1 MASGMV
7 APRRLAIKFAV
18 THPRFLLPTARV
30 AVHRRF
36 HLFVPMNGSIRLL
49 TTLCAASLVLAGC
62 KKKPGD
68 EAANSATPDA
78 VASAGDNSKTPAA
91 SSTPSAA
98 VASELAATDVA
109 YEAWFK
115 KYRLDLNDPNMLDA
129 DPDGDGYTNREEF
142 LADTN
147 PTDPD
152 SRPGVHATLRL
163 KEFNEIRV
171 PYMLKSVD
179 GETAKVEH
187 QDGGET
193 KVEIVK
199 VGQTL
204 RGSQLKVEKVE
215 ALQTQD
221 KDGNPIDAS
230 KVTLEDTTAPG
241 QKIDLVKDMP
251 TRSSASYAVLHS
263 KAGDSNITVKQ
274 GDTFEWPAGSNT
286 HYRVI
291 DLRSDQVVLE
301 QVENKK
307 MWTVPKK

>member
-1 MASGMV
+1 
-7 APRRLAIKFAV
+7 
-18 THPRFLLPTARV
+18 
-30 AVHRRF
+30 
-36 HLFVPMNGSIRLL
+36 MNGPIRLL
-49 TTLCAASLVLAGC
+49 TTFCAASFLLAACG
-62 KKKPGD
+62 KKPGGD
-68 EAANSATPDA
+68 AANSGTPDP
-78 VASAGDNSKTPAA
+78 VASPSDPKTGAQAA
-91 SSTPSAA
+91 SPGPSAA

-115 KYRLDLNDPNMLDA
+115 KYGLDLNDPKMLDA

-147 PTDPD
+147 PLDPD
-152 SRPGVHATLRL
+152 SRPGVHPKMRL

-171 PYMLKSVD
+171 PYLLKSVD

-187 QDGGET
+187 EEGGET
-193 KVEIVK
+193 KVETVK

-215 ALQTQD
+215 SIQTQD

-230 KVTLEDTTAPG
+230 KVTLEDAASPG
-241 QKIDLVKDMP
+241 PKIDLVKDMP
-251 TRSSASYAVLHS
+251 TRSSASYAVLYS
-263 KAGDSNITVKQ
+263 KKGDASITVKQ
-274 GDTFEWPAGSNT
+274 GETFEWPGEKNT
-286 HYRVI
+286 HYRVV
-291 DLRSDQVVLE
+291 DLRNDQVILE

>member
-1 MASGMV
+1 
-7 APRRLAIKFAV
+7 
-18 THPRFLLPTARV
+18 
-30 AVHRRF
+30 
-36 HLFVPMNGSIRLL
+36 MNGPIRLL
-49 TTLCAASLVLAGC
+49 LTLCAASLLLAGC
-62 KKKPGD
+62 KKPAGG
-68 EAANSATPDA
+68 AASTGTPDP
-78 VASAGDNSKTPAA
+78 VAAPGGENTKSAPPTTPTATNA
-91 SSTPSAA
+91 
-98 VASELAATDVA
+98 ELAAADVA

-115 KYRLDLNDPNMLDA
+115 KYGLDLNDPKMLDA

-147 PTDPD
+147 PKDPD

-171 PYMLKSVD
+171 PYLLKSVD

-187 QDGGET
+187 QDGGES
-193 KVEIVK
+193 KVETVK

-204 RGSQLKVEKVE
+204 HGSQLKVQKVE

-230 KVTLEDTTAPG
+230 KVTLEDPAAPG

-251 TRSSASYAVLHS
+251 TRSSASYAVLYS
-263 KAGDSNITVKQ
+263 KKGDQSITVKQ
-274 GDTFEWPAGSNT
+274 GETFEMPGEKDT

-291 DLRSDQVVLE
+291 DLRNDQVVLE
-301 QVENKK
+301 QIENKK
-307 MWTVPKK
+307 MWTVPKR

>member
-1 MASGMV
+1 M
-7 APRRLAIKFAV
+7 I
-18 THPRFLLPTARV
+18 
-30 AVHRRF
+30 
-36 HLFVPMNGSIRLL
+36 GSTRLL
-49 TTLCAASLVLAGC
+49 TTLCAASLLLAAC
-62 KKKPGD
+62 HKKPSGD
-68 EAANSATPDA
+68 AASTGTPEP
-78 VASAGDNSKTPAA
+78 VTTPGDNNPA
-91 SSTPSAA
+91 STTSTSPSAA
-98 VASELAATDVA
+98 VQSELAATDVA

-115 KYRLDLNDPNMLDA
+115 KYGLDLNDQKMLDA

-147 PTDPD
+147 PKDPD

-187 QDGGET
+187 QDGGDT
-193 KVEIVK
+193 KVEMVK

-204 RGSQLKVEKVE
+204 HGSQLKVQKVE

-230 KVTLEDTTAPG
+230 KVTLEDAATPG

-251 TRSSASYAVLHS
+251 TRSSNSYALIAAKGS
-263 KAGDSNITVKQ
+263 DATITVKQ
-274 GDTFEWPAGSNT
+274 GEIFEWPGEKNT
-286 HYRVI
+286 HYRVV
-291 DLRSDQVVLE
+291 DLRNDQVILE
-301 QVENKK
+301 QIENKK

>member
-1 MASGMV
+1 
-7 APRRLAIKFAV
+7 
-18 THPRFLLPTARV
+18 
-30 AVHRRF
+30 
-36 HLFVPMNGSIRLL
+36 MNGPIRLL
-49 TTLCAASLVLAGC
+49 TTLCAASFLLAACG
-62 KKKPGD
+62 KKPSGD
-68 EAANSATPDA
+68 AANSGTPEA
-78 VASAGDNSKTPAA
+78 VASAGDNSKTPATPT
-91 SSTPSAA
+91 SPSAA

-115 KYRLDLNDPNMLDA
+115 KYKLDLNDPNMLDA

-171 PYMLKSVD
+171 PYLLKSVD

-193 KVEIVK
+193 KVETVR

-204 RGSQLKVEKVE
+204 HGSQLKVQKVE

-230 KVTLEDTTAPG
+230 KVTLEDATAPG
-241 QKIDLVKDMP
+241 EKVDLVKDMP
-251 TRSSASYAVLHS
+251 TRSSASYAVLYS
-263 KAGDSNITVKQ
+263 KNGDTSITVKQ
-274 GDTFEWPAGSNT
+274 GETFEWPGEKNT
-286 HYRVI
+286 HYRVV
-291 DLRSDQVVLE
+291 DLRSDQVILE

-307 MWTVPKK
+307 MWTVPKR